1 MVELWVTDRLDGF
14 ATEVRDGLSATP
26 KRLGCRWL
34 YDEAGSR
41 LFDEICDLGE
51 YYLTRAEDEILADRA
66 PEIAAR
72 LPSEV
77 SLVELGCGSAKKTTR
92 IVDAL
97 LEHRERVRYL
107 PIDVSRAALIDACAR
122 LTRKRL
128 EVVPLLADYHSGL
141 RQARLLE
148 RDRALLLA
156 WLGSS
161 IGNFERAD
169 AVQFLGGVR
178 EGMRLDDRFLVGIDL
193 RKDARVLEA
202 AYDDR
207 EGVTARFNLNV
218 LRRINRELGGH
229 FDLARFRHHARW
241 DEAAGC
247 VSLSLVSSVD
257 QRVAIDALAL
267 EIDFGDG
274 EAIHTEN
281 THKYSLHEIDALAA
295 ASGFAVEERWLDR
308 ERRFSLNL
316 FAPAAS

>member
-14 ATEVRDGLSATP
+14 ATEVRDGLSAFP

-41 LFDEICDLGE
+41 LFDEICELGE

-66 PEIAAR
+66 PELAAR

-97 LEHRERVRYL
+97 LERRDSVRYL

-122 LTRKRL
+122 LTRKKL
-128 EVVPLLADYHSGL
+128 EVMPLLADYHSGL
-141 RQARLLE
+141 SQARLLE

-161 IGNFERAD
+161 IGNFDRPD
-169 AVQFLGGVR
+169 AAQFLGGVR

-207 EGVTARFNLNV
+207 EGVTARFNLN
-218 LRRINRELGGH
+218 LLQRINRELGGH
-229 FDLARFRHHARW
+229 FDLARFRHRAHW

-247 VSLSLVSSVD
+247 VSLSLVSSRD
-257 QRVAIDALAL
+257 QRVAIDALEV

-295 ASGFAVEERWLDR
+295 AGGFAVEKRWLDR